1 MAFEGMDARAL
12 HQFPGAAMRGGESD
26 TRKCSDGVSDDD
38 EAALLGRVAAEEVDA
53 FEALYRL
60 YSPRLQ
66 RFVRGITRQPALI
79 EEILDDTMMV
89 VWRKA
94 YTFNHSAKVS
104 TWILAIAYRQSLK
117 ALRRSGDTIHDEV
130 VEHADL
136 SATGPDEVLLQQE
149 LRKHLD
155 AALST
160 LSTEQRTVMEL
171 TYYFGYACREISEIM
186 GCPVDTVK
194 TRMFYARR
202 KLRAWLSSRREAI

>member
-1 MAFEGMDARAL
+1 MRKKQADPAGGWE
-12 HQFPGAAMRGGESD
+12 GAADE
-26 TRKCSDGVSDDD
+26 
-38 EAALLGRVAAEEVDA
+38 EAALLGRVAAEEKDA

-66 RFVRGITRQPALI
+66 RFVRGVTKQPALV

-94 YTFNHSAKVS
+94 YTFNHSSKVS

-117 ALRRSGDTIHDEV
+117 ALKRLGQLQDT
-130 VEHADL
+130 
-136 SATGPDEVLLQQE
+136 ATYESMDAATPGPDDALQQQE
-149 LRKHLD
+149 VRKHLGD
-155 AALST
+155 ALAALSP
-160 LSTEQRTVMEL
+160 EQRAVMEL
-171 TYYFGYACREISEIM
+171 TYYFGYACREIAQIM

-202 KLRAWLSSRREAI
+202 KLKASLASQREAI